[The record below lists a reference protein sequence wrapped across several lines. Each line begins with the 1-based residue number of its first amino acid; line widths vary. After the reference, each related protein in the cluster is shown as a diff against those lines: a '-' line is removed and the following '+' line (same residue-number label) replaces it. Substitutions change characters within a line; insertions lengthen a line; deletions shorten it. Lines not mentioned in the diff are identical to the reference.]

1 MRRPRSRAFDDPWRR
16 TIRRAGCVLA
26 AYTLASLAWLV
37 GLGCR
42 TPPHDRGLWFLA
54 LGGEAVW
61 TAGMLTALH
70 VLVRADLWQPLHRRA
85 VVDDLTGCLRP
96 AAFWERCGAVVPAA
110 YRQGQPL
117 AFVFLDLDDFKQV
130 NDRWGHPAG
139 DTLLQAFA
147 HMLRDHARAGD
158 AVGRLGGDEFGWVL
172 PGATATEAQDAVRRV
187 VAACAETAGD
197 NGPSCSVS
205 AGIAGITGRE
215 TEPWT
220 QWNLVQEADRAL
232 YRAKLAGKRQVVVA
246 EAVDA
251 VSS

>member
-61 TAGMLTALH
+61 TAGMLA
-70 VLVRADLWQPLHRRA
+70 VLRLLARRDLWRPLHRQA

-96 AAFWERCGAVVPAA
+96 AAFWERCRAAVPAA
-110 YRQGQPL
+110 YQQGQPL
-117 AFVFLDLDDFKQV
+117 AFVFFDLDDFKQV
-130 NDRWGHPAG
+130 NDRWGHAAG
-139 DTLLQAFA
+139 DTLLKAFGRL
-147 HMLRDHARAGD
+147 LRDHARSGD
-158 AVGRLGGDEFGWVL
+158 VVGRLGGDEFGWVL
-172 PGATATEAQDAVRRV
+172 PGATTAEAEDAVQRV
-187 VAACAETAGD
+187 LAASVNVD
-197 NGPSCSVS
+197 GPSCSLS
-205 AGIAGITGRE
+205 AGIAGMTGRE
-215 TEPWT
+215 PEPPSVWDLAQT
-220 QWNLVQEADRAL
+220 ADRAL
-232 YRAKLAGKRQVVVA
+232 YRAKPAGKRQVVVVEA
-246 EAVDA
+246 EDA

>member
-1 MRRPRSRAFDDPWRR
+1 MRYRRSRSLQDPWLR
-16 TIRRAGCVLA
+16 TTHRAGCVLGVYA
-26 AYTLASLAWLV
+26 LASLAWLV
-37 GLGCR
+37 GVGLR
-42 TPPHDRGLWFLA
+42 TPPDVRGLWFVT

-61 TAGMLTALH
+61 TSGMLAGLRM
-70 VLVRADLWQPLHRRA
+70 LVRADLWRPLHQQA

-96 AAFWERCGAVVPAA
+96 AAFWERCRAAVPAA

-117 AFVFLDLDDFKQV
+117 TFVFLDLDDFKQV

-139 DTLLQAFA
+139 DSLLDAFGRL
-147 HMLRDHARAGD
+147 LREHARAGD
-158 AVGRLGGDEFGWVL
+158 LVGRLGGDEFGWVL
-172 PGATATEAQDAVRRV
+172 PGATPTDAQAAVERV
-187 VAACAETAGD
+187 MAACAT
-197 NGPSCSVS
+197 NRNPQSPSCSVS
-205 AGIAGITGRE
+205 AGIAGISGRE

-246 EAVDA
+246 EAEGA